1 MKLLCRV
8 KTSMAQMRDM
18 REKFL
23 SQDDLSYEERVE
35 ADLQLAKL
43 LSYLGDSNEAQEL
56 IGKHLEA
63 AKKSKSKI
71 HAKVRY
77 LFGLEQKKVLVFNIC
92 KKETDSFLEEYADA
106 ESYAWKYLYKTLVIQ
121 AKLF

>member
-1 MKLLCRV
+1 
-8 KTSMAQMRDM
+8 MRDI

-23 SQDDLSYEERVE
+23 AQEDLSYEEKVE

-63 AKKSKSKI
+63 AKQSKSKI

-77 LFGLEQKKVLVFNIC
+77 LYGLEHKKVLVFNIC
-92 KKETDSFLEEYADA
+92 KKETDSFLADYADA
-106 ESYAWKYLYKTLVIQ
+106 ESYAWKYLYKTFVIQ